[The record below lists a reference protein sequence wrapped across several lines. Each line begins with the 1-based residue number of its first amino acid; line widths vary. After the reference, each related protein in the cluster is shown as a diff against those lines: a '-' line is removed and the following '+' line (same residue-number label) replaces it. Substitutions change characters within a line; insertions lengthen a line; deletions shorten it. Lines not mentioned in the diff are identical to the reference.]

1 MIIARSGINNWT
13 FGYRDKILFFE
24 DTEEI
29 IERIRLLFESLSTDY
44 LRSYVLENSERRL
57 IMKVTKVSS
66 VEHLD
71 NLLDALDKIISIKEY
86 SIKSFKQNEISF
98 NLTIFG
104 TADQFVQSVQTHK
117 DFSLEVTT
125 TELIQASLNSI

>member
-1 MIIARSGINNWT
+1 
-13 FGYRDKILFFE
+13 
-24 DTEEI
+24 
-29 IERIRLLFESLSTDY
+29 
-44 LRSYVLENSERRL
+44 
-57 IMKVTKVSS
+57 MKVTKVSS

-86 SIKSFKQNEISF
+86 SIKSFKENEISF

-104 TADQFVQSVQTHK
+104 TPDQFFESVQTHI